1 MTGTAMIFAIKKGK
15 NVLKSTDADIR
26 KIIAYACVRNNAER
40 DVERK
45 HCEQASHEIVQIA
58 VNGFCNEN
66 LFAADGK
73 AQQHFVVAVLI

>member
-15 NVLKSTDADIR
+15 NVLKHYADIR
-26 KIIAYACVRNNAER
+26 KIIAYACVRNYAER